1 MQSIKF
7 PFHMSENAFFFYEK
21 ETHSLTKLCDL
32 SLNPEQS
39 FYYIIED
46 KKKER
51 IKSIE
56 AAGCG
61 HGRRGSHP
69 Y

>member
-1 MQSIKF
+1 
-7 PFHMSENAFFFYEK
+7 MSENAFFYER

-46 KKKER
+46 KKKKKE
-51 IKSIE
+51 
-56 AAGCG
+56 
-61 HGRRGSHP
+61 
-69 Y
+69 